1 LVFYIMNIDQIK
13 AQADIDTIINPSN
26 LDEESIKIPQVHN
39 KYLCILMDEKI
50 VLEALESK
58 LKLLRRDK
66 WLYYSG
72 KMSEEELKQKGWKP
86 FDLNIL
92 KQEVDRFIDSD
103 IDVINLSNKV
113 FVQKEKVNYI
123 ESVIKI
129 ISNKIWNIRAN
140 IDWIKFTQG
149 I

>member
-1 LVFYIMNIDQIK
+1 MNIDQIK

-92 KQEVDRFIDSD
+92 KQELDRFIDSD